1 MLFSLLYKF
10 IQNCI
15 IGSAAKK
22 VNMNKAISDE
32 TNIERIEHKSKKN
45 IAIGTILGYIAILIS
60 VAYGLFL
67 TPIIIQHVGE
77 ENYGIYGL
85 STSIINLFLMD
96 FGLGQTIS
104 TKLAKLRA
112 ANDKAGVERFLSGIF
127 KLYLF
132 ADIIFVVV
140 ILVLFFIAPYTFKSS
155 YTPDQITTLKYM
167 FLIVGGYSLISLPS
181 SVFTGVISTYE
192 KFSMIKTFDI
202 IQKVSYL
209 ALSLISIYL
218 GWGVIGIVC
227 VNVASGIFVIIL
239 RFIYMRTYLRIRL
252 NLRNGMD
259 RAERKEVISF
269 SWWGFIIAL
278 FARLTITITPFILG
292 VVSNAFQVTLFTLVS
307 TMETYIFMF
316 GEAFSGSFMAKIART
331 EASGSKE
338 EKRAHL
344 QSLVEK
350 VGKLQFCVV
359 SLIIAG
365 FASVGYEFVQVWM
378 FDAATI
384 DHPLVPT
391 PGMSILE
398 TYSIIYYSI
407 LAISFLNLIDLPQI
421 PLGNAMYLHGHIKP
435 IAINYIIRAVINVGL
450 SFALSSFWGAFGAS
464 LAVLIAG
471 LVGALLNNIVY
482 RKYLGISLSHYFLA
496 VYGRSGI
503 TALITVG
510 VGLLLHF
517 FVPLDAH
524 MIVKLIVDGSIVV
537 VVYII
542 CTLLI
547 SFNAQ
552 ERHHYMNIIFEI
564 LHIKKRYVEIEPKK

>member
-239 RFIYMRTYLRIRL
+239 RFIYMRTYLKIRL
-252 NLRNGMD
+252 NLRNGMN

-378 FDAATI
+378 FDAATM

-524 MIVKLIVDGSIVV
+524 MIVKLIVDGGIVV

-552 ERHHYMNIIFEI
+552 ERRHYMNIIFEI

>member
-1 MLFSLLYKF
+1 
-10 IQNCI
+10 
-15 IGSAAKK
+15 
-22 VNMNKAISDE
+22 MNKAISDE

-209 ALSLISIYL
+209 ALSLVSIYL

-239 RFIYMRTYLRIRL
+239 RFIYMRTYLKIRL

-435 IAINYIIRAVINVGL
+435 IAINYIVRAVINVGL

-524 MIVKLIVDGSIVV
+524 MIVKLIVDGGIVV

-552 ERHHYMNIIFEI
+552 ERRHYMNIIFEI

>member
-1 MLFSLLYKF
+1 M
-10 IQNCI
+10 
-15 IGSAAKK
+15 G
-22 VNMNKAISDE
+22 KAISDE
-32 TNIERIEHKSKKN
+32 TNVERIEHKSKKN
-45 IAIGTILGYIAILIS
+45 IAIGTVLGYVAILIS

-67 TPIIIQHVGE
+67 TPIIIQHVGQD
-77 ENYGIYGL
+77 NYGIYGL

-112 ANDKAGVERFLSGIF
+112 ANDKEGVERFLSGIF

-132 ADIIFVVV
+132 ADLFFIVV

-209 ALSLISIYL
+209 GLSLCSIYL

-227 VNVASGIFVIIL
+227 VNVASGILAIAL
-239 RFIYMRTYLRIRL
+239 RFIYMRTYLKIRL
-252 NLRNGMD
+252 NLHKSID
-259 RAERKEVISF
+259 KAERKDVISF
-269 SWWGFIIAL
+269 SGWGFIIAL
-278 FARLTITITPFILG
+278 FGRLTITITPFILG
-292 VVSNAFQVTLFTLVS
+292 IVSSAFQVTLFTLVS

-331 EASGSKE
+331 ESTGTKE
-338 EKRAHL
+338 EKIAHL
-344 QSLVEK
+344 QSLTEK
-350 VGKLQFCVV
+350 IGKLQFCVI
-359 SLIIAG
+359 SLIIVG
-365 FASVGYEFVQVWM
+365 FISVGYEFVHVWM
-378 FDAATI
+378 DGAKT
-384 DHPLVPT
+384 DLHPLSPT
-391 PGMSILE
+391 PLQPSLFE

-407 LAISFLNLIDLPQI
+407 IAISALNLVDLPQI

-435 IAINYIIRAVINVGL
+435 LAINSIVRAVINVGL

-464 LAVLIAG
+464 IAVLIAG
-471 LVGALLNNIVY
+471 IIGLFLNNISY
-482 RKYLGISLSHYFLA
+482 KKYLGISISHYFMS
-496 VYGRSGI
+496 VYGKAGL

-510 VGLLLHF
+510 IGLLLHF
-517 FVPLDAH
+517 FMPLDDKKF
-524 MIVKLIVDGSIVV
+524 IKLIIDGVAVV
-537 VVYII
+537 VVYMA
-542 CTLLI
+542 CTFTI
-547 SFNAQ
+547 TFNKQ
-552 ERHHYMNIIFEI
+552 ERRHYMNILFEI
-564 LHIKKRYVEIEPKK
+564 LHIKKRFDETA

>member
-1 MLFSLLYKF
+1 M
-10 IQNCI
+10 
-15 IGSAAKK
+15 
-22 VNMNKAISDE
+22 KAISDE
-32 TNIERIEHKSKKN
+32 TNLDRIEHKSKKN

-67 TPIIIQHVGE
+67 TPVIIQSVGE

-112 ANDKAGVERFLSGIF
+112 ANDKEGVERFLSGIF
-127 KLYLF
+127 KLYLI
-132 ADIIFVVV
+132 ADIAFVII
-140 ILVLFFIAPYTFKSS
+140 ILTLFFIAPLTFKSS

-202 IQKVSYL
+202 IQKVIYL
-209 ALSLISIYL
+209 ALSLCSIYL

-239 RFIYMRTYLRIRL
+239 RFVYMRTYLKIRL
-252 NLRNGMD
+252 NLRKGID
-259 RAERKEVISF
+259 KKERKDVISF

-278 FARLTITITPFILG
+278 FSRLTITITPFILG
-292 VVSNAFQVTLFTLVS
+292 VVNNAFQVTLFTLVS

-331 EASGSKE
+331 DASGTEE
-338 EKRAHL
+338 EKIKHL

-350 VGKLQFCVV
+350 VGKLQLTVV
-359 SLIIAG
+359 ALIIVG
-365 FASVGYEFVQVWM
+365 FISVGYEFVQVWM
-378 FDAATI
+378 FKAATPE
-384 DHPLVPT
+384 HPLVWNEHP
-391 PGMSILE
+391 LE
-398 TYSIIYYSI
+398 SYSIIYYSI
-407 LAISFLNLIDLPQI
+407 ICISFLNLIDLPQI

-435 IAINYIIRAVINVGL
+435 IAINYIIRATINVGL
-450 SFALSSFWGAFGAS
+450 SFALSSYWGAFGAS

-471 LVGALLNNIVY
+471 LIGAVLNNICY
-482 RKYLGISLSHYFLA
+482 RKYLHVSLIHYFKNA
-496 VYGRSGI
+496 YGRGVI

-510 VGLLLHF
+510 IGLLLHF
-517 FVPLDAH
+517 FMPQWFEAH
-524 MIVKLIVDGSIVV
+524 MIVKLFVNGGIVV
-537 VVYII
+537 VVYTL
-542 CTLLI
+542 CTLFI
-547 SFNAQ
+547 TYSKA
-552 ERHHYMNIIFEI
+552 ERIHYINILFEI
-564 LHIKKRYVEIEPKK
+564 LHIKKRFVELQ

>member
-1 MLFSLLYKF
+1 
-10 IQNCI
+10 
-15 IGSAAKK
+15 
-22 VNMNKAISDE
+22 MNKSISDE

-45 IAIGTILGYIAILIS
+45 IAIGTILGYVAILIS

-132 ADIIFVVV
+132 ADIFFVVV
-140 ILVLFFIAPYTFKSS
+140 IFVLFFIAPYTFKSS

-209 ALSLISIYL
+209 ALSLCSIYL

-239 RFIYMRTYLRIRL
+239 RFIYMRTYLKIRL
-252 NLRNGMD
+252 NLRKGMN

-278 FARLTITITPFILG
+278 FSRLTITITPFILG

-331 EASGSKE
+331 EATGSIE

-359 SLIIAG
+359 SLIIVG
-365 FASVGYEFVQVWM
+365 FVSVGYEFVQVWM
-378 FDAATI
+378 LDAATAE
-384 DHPLVPT
+384 HPLVPTT

-407 LAISFLNLIDLPQI
+407 IAISILNLIDLPQI

-435 IAINYIIRAVINVGL
+435 IAINYIVRATINVGL

-471 LVGALLNNIVY
+471 LIGAILNNIVY
-482 RKYLGISLSHYFLA
+482 KKYLGISLAHYFLT
-496 VYGRSGI
+496 VYGKAGL

-517 FVPLDAH
+517 FVPLNAH
-524 MIVKLIVDGSIVV
+524 MIVKLFVDGGIVV

-552 ERHHYMNIIFEI
+552 ERRHYMNIIFEI